1 MQTKD
6 DPTIS
11 NNELSLLK
19 PEQLEPDGL
28 EFEQQYP
35 EPKFTQIENHE
46 LASVDAADSKTVS
59 QRLRESAPPLP
70 PISSPSPFSSPHS
83 RISMGSAPMEHGSSG
98 SVTSG
103 SSTSSPGIST
113 TAPTPALGRSNA
125 YPQVSSASL
134 ADDITQAGGVA
145 PAQAIRFERHR
156 FEFTGSPGEFFRVWV
171 VNLFLTIVTLGI
183 YNAWAKVRTRQYF
196 FANTKLGGHPFE
208 YVGDPIAILKGNLI
222 VAVGIVAYYF
232 LQLLVPGANLVL
244 VGVGVILLP
253 LVVFKSVR
261 FMASNTKYRNLRF
274 KFHGTLKQSYQD
286 YLFWWLLAPLTA
298 GFITPYLF
306 WRQRKFLYNNAAYG
320 TSKTEFRGKSD
331 RFFTVYLGTYFVSS
345 AIIIALFVFAG
356 IALGVMVAARSQGG
370 SIGAGFDLTTLYI
383 IFGAVYVLALGIGNF
398 ASGIISGSILKY
410 CLEHTWIP
418 DKMRFETTINPWTL
432 AWLRFTNLLAITFT
446 LGFAMP
452 WARVRQAQYLLGSI
466 TILTLGGLD
475 QFQAAP
481 ADLEGALGDAVTDY
495 FNFDIAL

>member
-1 MQTKD
+1 MRTDD
-6 DPTIS
+6 DPTIANIDS
-11 NNELSLLK
+11 SPLK
-19 PEQLEPDGL
+19 SEPLEPGPFKPGGP
-28 EFEQQYP
+28 EFERQSP
-35 EPKFTQIENHE
+35 EPRFTDLESDAPAAMI
-46 LASVDAADSKTVS
+46 AADAKTIS

-70 PISSPSPFSSPHS
+70 PASSPSPFSNPRS
-83 RISMGSAPMEHGSSG
+83 RISMGSVTIESG
-98 SVTSG
+98 
-103 SSTSSPGIST
+103 TSSVAVSS
-113 TAPTPALGRSNA
+113 AAAMPALGRSNA
-125 YPQVSSASL
+125 YLQIPSASL
-134 ADDITQAGGVA
+134 ADDITRAGGIA
-145 PAQAIRFERHR
+145 PAEPLKFERHR

-208 YVGDPIAILKGNLI
+208 YIGDPVAILKGNLV
-222 VAVGIVAYYF
+222 VAVGVVAYYF
-232 LQLLVPGANLVL
+232 LQLLIPGVNLVL
-244 VGVGVILLP
+244 IGVGLLLLP

-261 FMASNTKYRNLRF
+261 FMASNTKYRNLSF

-306 WRQRKFLYNNAAYG
+306 WRQRKFLYDNVAYG

-331 RFFTVYLGTYFVSS
+331 RFFTVYLGTYFAS
-345 AIIIALFVFAG
+345 AAIMFALFIVAG
-356 IALGVMVAARSQGG
+356 IALGVLIAARGG
-370 SIGAGFDLTTLYI
+370 GGVGAGFDLTTFYI
-383 IFGAVYVLALGIGNF
+383 VFGAVYVLAFGVGNF
-398 ASGIISGSILKY
+398 ASGIISGAILKY

-418 DKMRFETTINPWTL
+418 DRMRFETTLNPWTL

-452 WARVRQAQYLLGSI
+452 WARVRQAKYLLGSI